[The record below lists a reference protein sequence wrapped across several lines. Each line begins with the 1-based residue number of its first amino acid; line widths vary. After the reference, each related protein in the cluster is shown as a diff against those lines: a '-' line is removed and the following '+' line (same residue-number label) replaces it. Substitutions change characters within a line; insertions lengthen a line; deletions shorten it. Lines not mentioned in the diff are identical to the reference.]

1 MYAWPTTSSSSTAM
15 SRMFETRARLR
26 AEMNEMRKSFDTER
40 VEMNKRLEESLA
52 ATTRIEKIFQ
62 ILMEQSAY
70 RGNNIPLE

>member
-1 MYAWPTTSSSSTAM
+1 M